1 VARNGRTGLGLV
13 MGLHAIGVFHAPDA
27 LFMLVLLVSHSMP
40 TAMQLGTVA
49 TLRKSGEAEVSAL
62 LFWQYMSCLVTL
74 PLALTLQRH
83 LL

>member
-1 VARNGRTGLGLV
+1 
-13 MGLHAIGVFHAPDA
+13 MGLHAIGVFHAPDP

-62 LFWQYMSCLVTL
+62 LFWHFFACLVTL
-74 PLALTLQRH
+74 PIALAVQRD